1 MREIVSDPVRVYL
14 APAEYIDSDHPAIQ
28 AEALR
33 LAPPGASPAERARA
47 LFYAV
52 REIRY
57 GYVDHTDLETCRAS
71 SVLAAKYGY
80 CVGKASLMSALCR
93 AAGIP
98 ARIGFADVTNHLATP
113 RMLET
118 MGTNVFAWHGY
129 SEILIG
135 DRWLRVSPTFNA
147 SLCDKFGVRPL
158 EFDGMS
164 DALLQAYDRLRPLS
178 AAEREALPLLCRG
191 AALRFLLTRL
201 VDWLDVP
208 PGALVRPKDPLEYFR
223 KLRFHQAVASVR
235 DYGIDGV
242 RETA

>member
-1 MREIVSDPVRVYL
+1 MTEIVSDPVRVYL
-14 APAEYIDSDHPAIQ
+14 APAEYIDSDHPAIR

-33 LAPPGASPAERARA
+33 LAPPAATPVEKARA
-47 LFYAV
+47 LFHAV

-80 CVGKASLMSALCR
+80 CVGKASLLSALCR

-147 SLCDKFGVRPL
+147 SLCDKFGVKPL
-158 EFDGMS
+158 EFDGTS
-164 DALLQAYDRLRPLS
+164 DALLQAYDTTGTAFMRYLRTHGS
-178 AAEREALPLLCRG
+178 
-191 AALRFLLTRL
+191 FH
-201 VDWLDVP
+201 DVP
-208 PGALVRPKDPLEYFR
+208 AKFIREEMARLYPALGKPGGLEGDMEVEAAA
-223 KLRFHQAVASVR
+223 QA
-235 DYGIDGV
+235 
-242 RETA
+242 

>member
-1 MREIVSDPVRVYL
+1 MRVYL
-14 APAEYIDSDHPAIQ
+14 APAEYIDSDHPAIR

-33 LAPPGASPAERARA
+33 LAPPAASPAEKARA

-52 REIRY
+52 RDIRY
-57 GYVDHTDLETCRAS
+57 GYVDHNDLETCRAS

-80 CVGKASLMSALCR
+80 CVGKASLLSALCR

-113 RMLET
+113 RLLET

-147 SLCDKFGVRPL
+147 SLCAKFGVKPL
-158 EFDGMS
+158 EFDGTS
-164 DALLQAYDRLRPLS
+164 DALLQEYDTSGTAFMRYLRTHGS
-178 AAEREALPLLCRG
+178 
-191 AALRFLLTRL
+191 FH
-201 VDWLDVP
+201 DVP
-208 PGALVRPKDPLEYFR
+208 AKFIREEMARLYPAFAKPGGLEGDMEAEAA
-223 KLRFHQAVASVR
+223 QA
-235 DYGIDGV
+235 
-242 RETA
+242 